1 MKCNYKQKHSSG
13 KQKGVYQKVHDTLSY
28 AELLKNTVG
37 VVEDNM
43 PCVPSNTKSLMVRS
57 TIDMLLFDVNVYYFV
72 DATKIP
78 ALNKNNEQK
87 LFVPV
92 TILLLSQYGVSSSKF
107 IDDFQKNNGV
117 IVTGN

>member
-1 MKCNYKQKHSSG
+1 MICVKLNYIF
-13 KQKGVYQKVHDTLSY
+13 
-28 AELLKNTVG
+28 
-37 VVEDNM
+37 
-43 PCVPSNTKSLMVRS
+43 PFC
-57 TIDMLLFDVNVYYFV
+57 DVNVYYFV